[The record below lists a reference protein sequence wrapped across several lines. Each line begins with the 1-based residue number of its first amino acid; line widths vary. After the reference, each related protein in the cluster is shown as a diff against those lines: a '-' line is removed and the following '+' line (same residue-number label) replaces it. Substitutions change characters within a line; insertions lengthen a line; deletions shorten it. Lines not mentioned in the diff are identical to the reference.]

1 MGLTARFSERRA
13 LALSEGTSMLEMAI
27 VLPFLLL
34 LIFSMVEFGI
44 MFGRYLVVNNA
55 AREGARTAIV
65 YRNDCDLTTVENEV
79 VATVQGYSAALG
91 LAIPASDINSTG
103 LCTGAGSASTVTVT
117 LPFTFQVLPG
127 IAPSI
132 GPTIDL
138 SSASV
143 MRNEG

>member
-1 MGLTARFSERRA
+1 
-13 LALSEGTSMLEMAI
+13 MLEMVI

-34 LIFSMVEFGI
+34 LLFSLVEFGI
-44 MFGRYLVVNNA
+44 MFGRYLIVNNA

-65 YRNDCDLTTVENEV
+65 HRADCEVATVEGEV
-79 VATVQGYSAALG
+79 IATVQGYSSALG
-91 LAIPASDINSTG
+91 LAIPDGDISSSG
-103 LCTGAGSASTVTVT
+103 LCGAAGSQSTVSIT
-117 LPFTFQVLPG
+117 LPYTFQVLSG

-138 SSASV
+138 STASV

>member
-1 MGLTARFSERRA
+1 
-13 LALSEGTSMLEMAI
+13 MLEMVI

-34 LIFSMVEFGI
+34 LLFSLVEFGI

-65 YRNDCDLTTVENEV
+65 YRTDCNAATVENEV
-79 VATVQGYSAALG
+79 VTTVQNYTSALG
-91 LAIPASDINSTG
+91 LSIPIGDISAAG
-103 LCTGAGSASTVTVT
+103 LCGGPGSQSTVTVT

-127 IAPSI
+127 IAASI

-138 SSASV
+138 TTASA